1 MTSQSSKVDQ
11 LMATVDHPQK
21 AAIEY
26 LRALILGVDP
36 EITEQVKWNAPSFSY
51 DGEDRVTF
59 QLRSQDVQLVFHR
72 GAAAREDTESFS
84 FPDDTG
90 LMQWKSDDRAVVAFK
105 DLADAKANEQA
116 LNDLVKR
123 WIKV

>member
-1 MTSQSSKVDQ
+1 MTSQSDKVDQ
-11 LMATVDHPQK
+11 LMEKVDHPQK

-26 LRALILGVDP
+26 LRVAILGVDP

-59 QLRSQDVQLVFHR
+59 QLRSQDVQLIFHR
-72 GAAAREDTESFS
+72 GAAVREDTESFD

-90 LMQWKSDDRAVVAFK
+90 LMKWKSNDRAVVTFK
-105 DLADAKANEQA
+105 DLAEVKAKEQA
-116 LNDLVKR
+116 FNDLVKR
-123 WIKV
+123 WIKA